1 MRSRLRMRLGNEGI
15 DEGHSPALNVTPE
28 TTDGQT
34 DDIRS
39 RESRRQVVGSVL
51 KPAPL
56 RSGEKE
62 RGSLVRLRN

>member
-15 DEGHSPALNVTPE
+15 DEVHSPGLNVAPE
-28 TTDGQT
+28 ATDGQT
-34 DDIRS
+34 DDVGS

-62 RGSLVRLRN
+62 GGSLV